1 MASSAS
7 YSEVKEG
14 RASSPLTREFLAPK
28 ADAGVLGHY
37 VGVWGCLE
45 LVHLLGWLMGE
56 HGALCGPS
64 VTMKSHAY
72 PLSLFSHPLT
82 SFILG
87 WSPRFH
93 RETPSAPTP
102 HPQVSLNLHLIW
114 ADLTGLTPFLP
125 PACSSSPLCPVLL
138 HPSVFDH
145 R

>member
-93 RETPSAPTP
+93 RETPSAPNPSPAGLFESASNLGRSDRP
-102 HPQVSLNLHLIW
+102 HPLSATCLLLFST
-114 ADLTGLTPFLP
+114 LS
-125 PACSSSPLCPVLL
+125 CSPSPIRL
-138 HPSVFDH
+138 
-145 R
+145 